1 MDIMFYIIMII
12 FIIIYLLLE
21 GRSNILYSIQRS
33 LSIVVVDRWTLWA

>member
-1 MDIMFYIIMII
+1 MFYIIMII

-21 GRSNILYSIQRS
+21 GRSNILYSIKRS

>member
-1 MDIMFYIIMII
+1 MFYIIMII

-21 GRSNILYSIQRS
+21 GRNNILYSIQRS